1 MYEARHYWTIR
12 RRITST
18 TRSIIRTSQNEVLGS
33 IFDILNFKC
42 NKIHLRTSFQI
53 MSLSEQRK
61 KNLEKLKHAFQN
73 IFDKYDKP
81 FDNTDIIDLMKLQII
96 HDNGILE
103 SIDPRPLGGLVDY
116 NDSEEREDN
125 EATTAN
131 LLHTM
136 KKAQQ
141 QLLYARKRHLKS
153 RVLDNL
159 PSIKNTYEY
168 QKELDAIQDI
178 FVIHADFEPI
188 TFTKEELLT
197 EQSDAEF
204 IYLKSH
210 KDVDSV
216 IHSISIESDIQDS
229 LAIELLYYYSSN
241 GKYLFTLCI

>member
-1 MYEARHYWTIR
+1 
-12 RRITST
+12 
-18 TRSIIRTSQNEVLGS
+18 
-33 IFDILNFKC
+33 
-42 NKIHLRTSFQI
+42 

-81 FDNTDIIDLMKLQII
+81 FDNTDIIDLMELQIVN
-96 HDNGILE
+96 DNGILE

-116 NDSEEREDN
+116 DDSEEREDN

-168 QKELDAIQDI
+168 QKELDVIQDI
-178 FVIHADFEPI
+178 SVIHTDFEPMAFI
-188 TFTKEELLT
+188 KEELLT
-197 EQSDAEF
+197 EQSDAEST
-204 IYLKSH
+204 YLKCH
-210 KDVDSV
+210 KDLDPV
-216 IHSISIESDIQDS
+216 IHSISIEPDIQDS

-241 GKYLFTLCI
+241 GKYLFILSIYLLDKLDNSVHTLCPLTSDCFHCNISTRGEVYEIATP